1 VEERVAAATQE
12 LRDLLTEPQFGW
24 RLDYK
29 PTTNAGTFLILL
41 NFDEDGTVRIQSDVP
56 DEGGIYFD
64 QTISYRIDQELETE
78 LVLETF
84 AVFHYLF
91 ELNQN
96 SFGGEFEFEF
106 NQQQGGNLIFVS
118 KSDAT
123 VLTFEPAGPSDAD
136 LISTE
141 IVAQL
146 PQGSYRTGS
155 LAGLNP
161 SPIYQ
166 MYIPGDDI
174 SFFASFDVSNRR
186 ALVYGAS
193 VGQTFDELLNATTTT
208 QINQL
213 TDIAFVSEEV
223 LFEDPVSFSIDGN
236 SYTITSFSGANF
248 QMQDTSYCVGS
259 TDSFVSLDA
268 NFSSI
273 GTTQMQ
279 SGLFSSHS
287 SFVDESSEFYS
298 IVDFFVYDENN
309 ESIQEEVL
317 EAFPNSQFFLLI
329 IEGRPIGFDGTFT
342 GLGWVGFD
350 ENNTVEF
357 FLREMTITNNVG
369 NQLEFE
375 LTDGTFITVADS
387 LDERDALFAL
397 SDRVFEGGT
406 IYASE
411 ILSAD
416 GLFELYNPCNEY
428 KLFLNE

>member
-1 VEERVAAATQE
+1 
-12 LRDLLTEPQFGW
+12 
-24 RLDYK
+24 
-29 PTTNAGTFLILL
+29 
-41 NFDEDGTVRIQSDVP
+41 
-56 DEGGIYFD
+56 
-64 QTISYRIDQELETE
+64 
-78 LVLETF
+78 
-84 AVFHYLF
+84 
-91 ELNQN
+91 
-96 SFGGEFEFEF
+96 
-106 NQQQGGNLIFVS
+106 
-118 KSDAT
+118 
-123 VLTFEPAGPSDAD
+123 
-136 LISTE
+136 
-141 IVAQL
+141 
-146 PQGSYRTGS
+146 
-155 LAGLNP
+155 
-161 SPIYQ
+161 